1 MSGYPSEAIVE
12 RERLASLA
20 IAISHILTTH
30 QPLDQILQRCADA
43 IVCQVDVALTRIW
56 LLDTA
61 SDTLFLRA
69 SAGLSTNVHGRY
81 STVPVATSLKIG
93 RMVEDRRPQ
102 LTNRLQEEGWLHE
115 PEWAKREGLVAYA
128 GYPLIAQ
135 DRIVGV
141 MATFSRCELSSR
153 LLEELGA
160 IIGGIAQCIV
170 RSQAEDALR
179 ANEERLALAVESAGM
194 AMWDWNLV
202 TGQMVWSDE
211 LFALLDYQRGEIVP
225 TFESWQARINPE
237 DVPRVVQ
244 ELEQSHLTRT
254 RYLSDYR
261 IVRHGTGELV
271 WVAARGHYLY
281 DDSHTPNRM
290 IGGLFNINHRKTA
303 EAQIQR
309 LLEEA
314 RRQEQE
320 LREKQAQL
328 VQAAKLAS
336 IGELAT
342 GLAHELNNPLN
353 NIALFVGNAIDLI
366 KDDPTRPGDRP
377 LANLYAAA
385 EQVRRAGSII
395 NHLRIFGRK
404 GSALYQPV
412 HVHPI
417 LESALAF
424 IAERLRMGGIDVTC
438 VLSSAD
444 PVVLGCPVQLK
455 QVFVNLLAN
464 ALDAM
469 KDSRTKLMR
478 IATAVENDSVCVRI
492 TDTGMGIPADI
503 LSRIFDPFFTTKE
516 VGLGTGLGLSI
527 SYGILKEHHGD
538 ITVQSVVGHGTEF
551 LIHFPLHQ

>member
-1 MSGYPSEAIVE
+1 MSVHPTEAIME

-20 IAISHILTTH
+20 IAISHTLTTH
-30 QPLDQILQRCADA
+30 APLDQILQQCAEA
-43 IVCQVDVALTRIW
+43 IVGHLDVALTRIW
-56 LLDTA
+56 LLDGA
-61 SDTLFLRA
+61 SEMLILRA
-69 SAGLSTNVHGRY
+69 SAGLYTNLHGRY
-81 STVPVATSLKIG
+81 STVPLSTSLNIG
-93 RMVEDRRPQ
+93 RMVEDRQPRS
-102 LTNRLQEEGWLHE
+102 TNRLQEEDWLSD

-128 GYPLIAQ
+128 SYPLIAQ
-135 DRIVGV
+135 DRVVGV
-141 MATFSRCELSSR
+141 MAMFSRGDLGGR
-153 LLEELGA
+153 MLEEFEA

-179 ANEERLALAVESAGM
+179 ANQERLALAVESAGM

-211 LFALLDYQRGEIVP
+211 LFDLLGYQPGEIVP
-225 TFESWQARINPE
+225 TFDSLKARINPE

-244 ELEQSHLTRT
+244 ELEQSHQART
-254 RYLSDYR
+254 RYLADYR
-261 IVRHGTGELV
+261 ILPHGTEESV
-271 WVAARGHYLY
+271 WVAARGHYLF
-281 DDSHTPNRM
+281 DDSHTPIRL
-290 IGGLFNINHRKTA
+290 IGGLFNINHRKKS

-314 RRQEQE
+314 RRHEQE
-320 LREKQAQL
+320 LREKQTQL

-353 NIALFVGNAIDLI
+353 NIALFVGNAVDLI
-366 KDDPTRPGDRP
+366 KEHSTRSEDRL
-377 LANLYAAA
+377 LANLHAAA

-404 GSALYQPV
+404 GSELYQPV
-412 HVHPI
+412 PVHPI
-417 LESALAF
+417 IESALAF
-424 IAERLRMGGIDVTC
+424 IAERLRMSGIEVEC
-438 VLSSAD
+438 RLSSAD
-444 PVVLGCPVQLK
+444 PIVQGCSVQLE

-469 KDSRTKLMR
+469 KDLRTKV
-478 IATAVENDSVCVRI
+478 IYVATDVENDSVCIRI
-492 TDTGMGIPADI
+492 KDTGTGIPADI

-551 LIHFPLHQ
+551 VIHLPLHQ